1 MRCGLRTELAMPHE
15 ILALGLGSE
24 RLRHED
30 LHFEAV
36 THIEHAALLDN
47 IVLERQRYD
56 AGRVEVHFQ
65 LGE

>member
-1 MRCGLRTELAMPHE
+1 MPHE
-15 ILALGLGSE
+15 ILALGLRSE

-30 LHFEAV
+30 LYFEAV

-47 IVLERQRYD
+47 IVLERQRHD